1 MQEWFVKPK
10 SPVPAF
16 SVYPPFSI
24 ISKMQRIRLYT
35 IMQTID
41 TIACGE
47 TILFTSH
54 LFASLDYFM

>member
-1 MQEWFVKPK
+1 VVCQAKIPGPGLQRL
-10 SPVPAF
+10 SAF
-16 SVYPPFSI
+16 FNNL
-24 ISKMQRIRLYT
+24 KTQRIRLYT

-47 TILFTSH
+47 TILSTSH